1 MTINLWNKQQ
11 MHLNPASLFGRQLHV
26 ALPEGFTSYTP
37 IIGAMGPYLWLVFV
51 PTLLWNFYIKPGRFM
66 NTACSSVLVVP
77 PVIVLPPRLHSML
90 ELSKQKG
97 VVYRKHPNHKW
108 FATWVGVTGIM
119 KFQTT
124 PLKIN
129 MDTQHYHASK
139 VLPFP
144 KHHVWVSMLDFLRQK
159 SWSSHPKSQTFK
171 RLNLET
177 SREREKI
184 NKSHLGKTRKNHRLF
199 KVPWGK
205 GYCDRSQEGCY
216 NHVHQVYFLPTSIKS
231 SPKPL

>member
-77 PVIVLPPRLHSML
+77 PVLVLPPRLHSML

-97 VVYRKHPNHKW
+97 VVYRKHPSHKW
-108 FATWVGVTGIM
+108 FATWVGVTGSWNFKLHPWKLTWIPKM
-119 KFQTT
+119 AIFKRNQLFQTIF
-124 PLKIN
+124 LG
-129 MDTQHYHASK
+129 
-139 VLPFP
+139 
-144 KHHVWVSMLDFLRQK
+144 SMLVFGGV
-159 SWSSHPKSQTFK
+159 PKTNSEF
-171 RLNLET
+171 
-177 SREREKI
+177 
-184 NKSHLGKTRKNHRLF
+184 
-199 KVPWGK
+199 
-205 GYCDRSQEGCY
+205 
-216 NHVHQVYFLPTSIKS
+216 
-231 SPKPL
+231 